1 MKELPEGYLSGMNV
15 NYGAGGI
22 FSNKHIHWR
31 GMNII
36 CPHNK
41 FYYITSGSC
50 ILQENG
56 ISYEA
61 SAGMWFLIPAG
72 MRHSFYAKEG
82 VTFQKY
88 WLHFNLETGG
98 NNFFSLVKLPRYLVI
113 GDDKQVKKQFKTVF
127 QYAEDDSLYGILK
140 LKVAILDLVA
150 AYIERTAHYEIAP
163 REETEAEI
171 GSVFAYINE
180 HINRPISNAELAAVA
195 GMHPNYFIRLFK
207 EKTGTTPAKHITI
220 QRIERAKTLL
230 ETTDLPISDI
240 MHSLGFDDI
249 SHFSKL
255 FKRYAGYSPRYYRE
269 YYLKQEVYEN

>member
-72 MRHSFYAKEG
+72 ALDMHG
-82 VTFQKY
+82 V
-88 WLHFNLETGG
+88 
-98 NNFFSLVKLPRYLVI
+98 SLLMVLVLVI

-127 QYAEDDSLYGILK
+127 QYAEDDSLCGILK